1 MGDLIIK
8 IRIGKDFTVV
18 WSIYRRT
25 ADKREAYDL
34 TGLNLTLHLQNAYR
48 TEEIKDFSV
57 EGNTITWV
65 FRGRD
70 QKSIGLYSLVLI
82 QNNGE
87 DGMMTI
93 DKVNAF
99 MLVAHTKDETGNNEG
114 AVKIQT
120 VRLESESG
128 IMGGAIDTEL
138 NRDSKNAIANSTVTR
153 ALKSLDEEKQDSI
166 ADLETIREGAKKG
179 ATAIQNVKTINSQSI
194 VGVGNINIE
203 GADVT
208 YKSSID
214 NKKLEMPSAVGGLE
228 KGTTIESLEGNT
240 FSRIFDDILFPTV
253 IPTFTVPTASLQFK
267 NYASIKEVGST
278 APTASD
284 FTTGY
289 NAGVIAINGVKQANN
304 GGALDS
310 ANSFIYL
317 NSDAE
322 NKILPETVALGNTTF
337 VYRASFAEGP
347 QPKDN
352 KGNNFGAP
360 LAAGYV
366 DSPAITLNGTYPW
379 FASTASA
386 SEDTPVVKQRLV
398 AWKATAGA
406 MNTGEFELQPSGTLP
421 QVFKLP
427 RKISTLQMLN
437 TVSNKMETIEL
448 GDYNET
454 TETINIGGVDVTYYV
469 YTYKGAARGSVT
481 LLASF

>member
-70 QKSIGLYSLVLI
+70 QKSIGSYSLVLI

-128 IMGGAIDTEL
+128 IMGGA
-138 NRDSKNAIANSTVTR
+138 NA
-153 ALKSLDEEKQDSI
+153 
-166 ADLETIREGAKKG
+166 
-179 ATAIQNVKTINSQSI
+179 
-194 VGVGNINIE
+194 
-203 GADVT
+203 T

-214 NKKLEMPSAVGGLE
+214 NKKLEMPSAVGGLG
-228 KGTTIESLEGNT
+228 KGTTIESLEGKT
-240 FSRIFDDILFPTV
+240 FSQMFDDILFPTV
-253 IPTFTVPTASLQFK
+253 IPTFTAPTASLQFK

-317 NSDAE
+317 NGDAD
-322 NKILPETVALGNTTF
+322 NKILPTKVPLGSTTYN
-337 VYRASFAEGP
+337 YRAAYAEGP

-379 FASTASA
+379 FAYTASA
-386 SEDTPVVKQRLV
+386 SEDTPVVKQNLV